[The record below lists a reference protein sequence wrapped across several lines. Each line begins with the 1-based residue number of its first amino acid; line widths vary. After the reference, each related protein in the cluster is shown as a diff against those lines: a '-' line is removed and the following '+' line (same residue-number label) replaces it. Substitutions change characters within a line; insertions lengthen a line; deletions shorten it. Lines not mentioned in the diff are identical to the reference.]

1 MRDLQMIYYGRRG
14 VMLVSKLDLLI
25 KAESLFNGGVV
36 AKGFIAQP
44 VDLIPSYVGQRVT
57 HMEYS

>member
-1 MRDLQMIYYGRRG
+1 MIHYGRRG
-14 VMLVSKLDLLI
+14 VMSASKLDLLI

-36 AKGFIAQP
+36 AKGFIAQS

-57 HMEYS
+57 HMKCS